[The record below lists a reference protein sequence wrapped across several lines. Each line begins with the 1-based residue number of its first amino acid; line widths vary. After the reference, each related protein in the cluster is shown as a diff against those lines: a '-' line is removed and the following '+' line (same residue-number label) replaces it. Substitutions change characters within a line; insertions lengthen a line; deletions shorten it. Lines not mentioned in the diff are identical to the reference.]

1 MKNWSKYNVFF
12 NKGENYFLYC
22 SLTNSFARLS
32 KETYLDLRRKFMDNM
47 PVEDEEI
54 RTQLKHMKAIETDDA
69 YELTRIRYMDDI
81 RRFSRHSLSLT
92 INPTLACN
100 FRCPYC
106 FEKEHRPK
114 YMTDEV
120 EDRIMELVRNS
131 VGSQRIFVTWFGGEP
146 LLGFNIIKS
155 LTGKLKGIGKPYEAG
170 MITNGYLLTD
180 EVIKSLE
187 PLCIRRLQIS
197 LDGRREIHD
206 SRRHLADGGPT
217 YDVIIKNIER
227 CRNLDPK
234 LRIAVRVNID
244 KTNKDDFIGI
254 YKELVSLNHPNMEI
268 YPGIV
273 QTDGEVT
280 SSDIR
285 QSASLCDICDREE
298 VISFLVGLYN
308 DHGLR
313 YIDFFPKA
321 RMSMC
326 TARNISSFVI
336 GPEGEVYDCWNDVG
350 DETKIVGKIGETAS
364 NMKLHLQYIAGASQF
379 EDDEC
384 LKCVLLPVCN
394 GGCQRIR
401 IKDNNKKEKSSCML
415 AKDHLEDFL
424 YMHYLLKRN

>member
-32 KETYLDLRRKFMDNM
+32 KETYLDLRRKFMDDM

-187 PLCIRRLQIS
+187 PLCIRRLQIT

-244 KTNKDDFIGI
+244 KTNKDDFIEI
-254 YKELVSLNHPNMEI
+254 YKELISLNHPNIDI

-285 QSASLCDICDREE
+285 QVASPCDVCDREE
-298 VISFLVGLYN
+298 VIRFLVGLYN

>member
-32 KETYLDLRRKFMDNM
+32 KETYLDLRRKFMDDM

-114 YMTDEV
+114 YMKDEV

-187 PLCIRRLQIS
+187 PLCIRRLQIT

-244 KTNKDDFIGI
+244 KTNKDDFIEI
-254 YKELVSLNHPNMEI
+254 YKELISLNHPNIDI

-285 QSASLCDICDREE
+285 QVASPCDVCDREE
-298 VISFLVGLYN
+298 VIRFLVGLYN

>member
-32 KETYLDLRRKFMDNM
+32 KETYLDLRRKFMDDM

-187 PLCIRRLQIS
+187 PLCIRRLQIT

-244 KTNKDDFIGI
+244 KTNKDDFIEI
-254 YKELVSLNHPNMEI
+254 YKELISLNHPNIDI

-285 QSASLCDICDREE
+285 QVASPCDVCDREE
-298 VISFLVGLYN
+298 VIRFLVGLYN

-415 AKDHLEDFL
+415 AKNHLEDFL

>member
-12 NKGENYFLYC
+12 NRGENYFLYC

-187 PLCIRRLQIS
+187 PLCIRRLQIT

-244 KTNKDDFIGI
+244 KTNRDDFIEI
-254 YKELVSLNHPNMEI
+254 YKELISLNHPNIDI

-285 QSASLCDICDREE
+285 QVASPCDVCDREE
-298 VISFLVGLYN
+298 VIRFLVGLYN

>member
-12 NKGENYFLYC
+12 NRGENYFLYC

-32 KETYLDLRRKFMDNM
+32 KDTYLDPRRKFVDDM
-47 PVEDEEI
+47 PVEDEEVRI
-54 RTQLKHMKAIETDDA
+54 QLKHMKAIETDDA

-146 LLGFNIIKS
+146 LLGFNIIKR
-155 LTGKLKGIGKPYEAG
+155 LTEKLKGIGKPYEAG

-187 PLCIRRLQIS
+187 PLCVRRLQIT

-217 YDVIIKNIER
+217 YDVIIKNIAR
-227 CRNLDPK
+227 CRDLDPK

-244 KTNKDDFIGI
+244 KTNKDDFIEI
-254 YKELVSLNHPNMEI
+254 YKELISLNHPNIEI

-273 QTDGEVT
+273 QTDCEVT

-285 QSASLCDICDREE
+285 QVASPCDVCDREE
-298 VISFLVGLYN
+298 VIRFLVGLYN
-308 DHGLR
+308 EHGLR

-336 GPEGEVYDCWNDVG
+336 GPEGEIYDCWNDVG

-394 GGCQRIR
+394 GGCQRNR

-415 AKDHLEDFL
+415 AKNYLEDFL
-424 YMHYLLKRN
+424 YMHYLSKRN

>member
-32 KETYLDLRRKFMDNM
+32 KETYLDLRRKFMDDM

-146 LLGFNIIKS
+146 LLGFNIIKR
-155 LTGKLKGIGKPYEAG
+155 LTEKLKGIGKPYEAG
-170 MITNGYLLTD
+170 MITNGYFLTD

-187 PLCIRRLQIS
+187 PLCIRRLQIT

-206 SRRHLADGGPT
+206 SRRHLADGCPT
-217 YDVIIKNIER
+217 YDVIIKNIAR
-227 CRNLDPK
+227 CRDLDSE

-244 KTNKDDFIGI
+244 KTNKDDFIEI
-254 YKELVSLNHPNMEI
+254 YKELISLNHPNIDI

-273 QTDGEVT
+273 QTDGEVR
-280 SSDIR
+280 SFDIR
-285 QSASLCDICDREE
+285 QSDSPCNVCDREE
-298 VISFLVGLYN
+298 VIRFLVGLYN
-308 DHGLR
+308 EHGLR

-336 GPEGEVYDCWNDVG
+336 GPEGEIYDCWNDVG

-364 NMKLHLQYIAGASQF
+364 NMKLHLQYIAGVSQF
-379 EDDEC
+379 EDEEC

-394 GGCQRIR
+394 GGCQRNR

-424 YMHYLLKRN
+424 YMHYLSKRN

>member
-12 NKGENYFLYC
+12 NRGENYFLYC

-32 KETYLDLRRKFMDNM
+32 KDTYLDLRRKFVDDM
-47 PVEDEEI
+47 PVEDEEVRI
-54 RTQLKHMKAIETDDA
+54 QLKHMKAIETDDA

-146 LLGFNIIKS
+146 LLGFNIIKR
-155 LTGKLKGIGKPYEAG
+155 LTEKLKGIGKPYEAG

-187 PLCIRRLQIS
+187 PLCIRRLQIT

-227 CRNLDPK
+227 CRDLDPK

-244 KTNKDDFIGI
+244 KTNRDDFIEI
-254 YKELVSLNHPNMEI
+254 YKELIALRLPNIEI

-285 QSASLCDICDREE
+285 QSASPCDVCDREE
-298 VISFLVGLYN
+298 VVRFLVGLYN
-308 DHGLR
+308 EHGLR

-379 EDDEC
+379 EDEEC

-394 GGCQRIR
+394 GGCQRNR

-424 YMHYLLKRN
+424 YMHYLSKRQ